1 MAAALVQTNN
11 DSPVAGFSGGA
22 SALGMLS
29 LLSLLQS
36 IAGWEVLNNNSLKQ
50 AISTL
55 STEGYEQFV
64 YQHDQAK
71 PMQLQGIMD
80 ALGQAFSSAGS
91 ILSAV
96 AQQFGNAENTR
107 ETSQYKGQT
116 SNLESYGKELN
127 KALTAASQVVTGDT
141 PEARALGRQGNIA
154 QALGMTAAPAD
165 ADATAMNDMVNGRFD
180 YTNRTISDDEKG
192 ALVHM
197 TNDQLQAAKNS
208 YDEQLKTVSGLY
220 QGASQSMTHFDTM
233 SSLYSKLGTDAATS
247 VTTGFKSLYTKEAQ
261 IKQASSTLFG
271 SMQQMANSINAT
283 LGKQGATFQD
293 EIVQIAQQMQS
304 LFR

>member
-11 DSPVAGFSGGA
+11 DSPVAGFSGGP

-55 STEGYEQFV
+55 STEGYQQFI

-71 PMQLQGIMD
+71 PMEMQGIMD
-80 ALGQAFSSAGS
+80 ALGQAFSAAGS
-91 ILSAV
+91 IISAV
-96 AQQFGNAENTR
+96 AQQFGNAENTKA
-107 ETSQYKGQT
+107 TSLYKGQT
-116 SNLESYGKELN
+116 SNLETYGKELN
-127 KALTAASQVVTGDT
+127 KALAAGSQVVTGAT
-141 PEARALGRQGNIA
+141 PAAAALARQGNIA
-154 QALGMTAAPAD
+154 AALGLNAAPAA
-165 ADATAMNDMVNGRFD
+165 ADATALNDMIGGNFD
-180 YTNRTISDDEKG
+180 YTSRTISDTEKG

-197 TNDQLQAAKNS
+197 TNDQLVAAKNA
-208 YDEQLKTVSGLY
+208 YDDQLRTVSGLY
-220 QGASQSMTHFDTM
+220 QGASQQMTHFDTTT
-233 SSLYSKLGTDAATS
+233 SLYTKLGTDTATS
-247 VTTGFKSLYTKEAQ
+247 ITTGLKSMYTKDAQ

-283 LGKQGATFQD
+283 LGKQAATFQD
-293 EIVQIAQQMQS
+293 EIAQIAQQMQS